1 MSFVRKIVEYES
13 EKFMEAFRMSRS
25 VESNSTELVKE
36 NMSKVE
42 KMDIYLKSLGNMTN
56 GKEIRETVKVVF
68 DADLN
73 YISEKNY
80 GSKLSI
86 YNIAVMESLRISL
99 NVDANS
105 SECDAQ
111 IMAMTKNEV
120 MDRYIEVHEYSLTG
134 AACRVLINQ
143 IFGVNLDGISGLE
156 HSKVSIYSK
165 GQWILQGDTNLYIV
179 SSSFDDVELYITTTD
194 YYEESVGS
202 NQLPDSLKQKLINI
216 GFTYEVDQ
224 NRIVYRNPTNES
236 VPDAFKGQVIGTVL
250 ESVAEFTNKV

>member
-1 MSFVRKIVEYES
+1 MSQ
-13 EKFMEAFRMSRS
+13 S
-25 VESNSTELVKE
+25 VEKKSTELVRIKE

-42 KMDIYLKSLGNMTN
+42 KMDRYLKSVGNKTN
-56 GKEIRETVKVVF
+56 GKEVRETVKVVF
-68 DADLN
+68 GADLN

-80 GSKLSI
+80 GSNLSV

-99 NVDANS
+99 NVDSNS

-134 AACRVLINQ
+134 AECRVLINQ

-165 GQWILQGDTNLYIV
+165 GQWILQGDTNLFIV
-179 SSSFDDVELYITTTD
+179 SSSLDDVELYVTTTD

-202 NQLPDSLKQKLINI
+202 NQLPDSLKQKLISI
-216 GFTYEVDQ
+216 GFTYDADQ
-224 NRIVYRNPTNES
+224 NRFIYRNPTNES
-236 VPDAFKGQVIGTVL
+236 VPDAFKGQVIGNVL
-250 ESVAEFTNKV
+250 ESVAEFTNKE